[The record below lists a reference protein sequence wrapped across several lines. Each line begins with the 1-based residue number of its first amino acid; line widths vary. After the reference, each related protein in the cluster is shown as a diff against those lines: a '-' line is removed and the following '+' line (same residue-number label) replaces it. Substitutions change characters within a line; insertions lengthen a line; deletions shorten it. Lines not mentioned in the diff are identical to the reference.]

1 VGIGQLGMSEEEF
14 WDTTPRAFFNA
25 LEGFEFLRR
34 TDLEVAR
41 LQTLYSI
48 NVWAKNPVR
57 DPKALWTYHW
67 EKKMVTA
74 NQIKEQRERG
84 LKLVKKWQR

>member
-1 VGIGQLGMSEEEF
+1 MTEDEF
-14 WDTTPRAFFNA
+14 WSTTPRAFFNA

-48 NVWAKNPVR
+48 NVWAKTPVR
-57 DPKALWTYHW
+57 DPKALWQYPW
-67 EKKMVTA
+67 EKKIITPED
-74 NQIKEQRERG
+74 IEERREKG